1 MLRYIALVSAI
12 VALGCCRPT
21 RVILRN
27 DPTYAEYTHDDR
39 LVMYE
44 VLPDYDDYVQDMV
57 IVRRPIE
64 EVFEVD
70 YEPTLLGRL
79 ANAWDALTN

>member
-27 DPTYAEYTHDDR
+27 DPTFAQYLHDDS

-44 VLPDYDDYVQDMV
+44 VLPDYYDYAQDV
-57 IVRRPIE
+57 IEI
-64 EVFEVD
+64 D
-70 YEPTLLGRL
+70 YEPSLLDRL

>member
-12 VALGCCRPT
+12 VALGCCLPT

-27 DPTYAEYTHDDR
+27 DPTFAEYSHDDS

-44 VLPDYDDYVQDMV
+44 VLPDYYDYAQEV
-57 IVRRPIE
+57 IEI
-64 EVFEVD
+64 D
-70 YEPTLLGRL
+70 YEPSFLGRL

>member
-27 DPTYAEYTHDDR
+27 DPTFAEYVHDDS

-44 VLPDYDDYVQDMV
+44 VLPDYVDYPQDMV
-57 IVRRPIE
+57 VLHRPIE
-64 EVFEVD
+64 EVIEVD
-70 YEPTLLGRL
+70 YEPSILGRL
-79 ANAWDALTN
+79 ANAWEALTN

>member
-27 DPTYAEYTHDDR
+27 DPTFAQYLHDDS

-44 VLPDYDDYVQDMV
+44 VLPDYYDYAQDV
-57 IVRRPIE
+57 IEI
-64 EVFEVD
+64 D
-70 YEPTLLGRL
+70 YEPSFLGRL

>member
-1 MLRYIALVSAI
+1 MLRYIALVSAN

-27 DPTYAEYTHDDR
+27 DPTFAQYLHDDS

-44 VLPDYDDYVQDMV
+44 VLPDYYDYAQDV
-57 IVRRPIE
+57 IEI
-64 EVFEVD
+64 D
-70 YEPTLLGRL
+70 YEPSFLDRL

>member
-27 DPTYAEYTHDDR
+27 DPTFAQYLHDDS

-44 VLPDYDDYVQDMV
+44 VLPDYYDYAQDV
-57 IVRRPIE
+57 IEI
-64 EVFEVD
+64 D
-70 YEPTLLGRL
+70 YEPSFLDRL

>member
-27 DPTYAEYTHDDR
+27 DPTFAQYLHDDS

-44 VLPDYDDYVQDMV
+44 VLPNYYDYAQEV
-57 IVRRPIE
+57 IEI
-64 EVFEVD
+64 D
-70 YEPTLLGRL
+70 YEPSFLDRL

>member
-12 VALGCCRPT
+12 VALGYCRPA

-27 DPTYAEYTHDDR
+27 DPTFAEYVQDDS

-44 VLPDYDDYVQDMV
+44 VLPDYVDYPQDMFV
-57 IVRRPIE
+57 VRRPIE
-64 EVFEVD
+64 EVIEVD
-70 YEPTLLGRL
+70 YEPSILGRL
-79 ANAWDALTN
+79 ANAWEALTN

>member
-27 DPTYAEYTHDDR
+27 DPTFAEYSHDDS

-44 VLPDYDDYVQDMV
+44 VLPDYYDYAQEV
-57 IVRRPIE
+57 IEI
-64 EVFEVD
+64 D
-70 YEPTLLGRL
+70 YEPSFLGRL

>member
-27 DPTYAEYTHDDR
+27 DPTFAENIYDDS
-39 LVMYE
+39 LVTYE
-44 VLPDYDDYVQDMV
+44 VLPDYYDYAQDLL

-64 EVFEVD
+64 EVIEVD
-70 YEPTLLGRL
+70 YKPSLFDRL

>member
-27 DPTYAEYTHDDR
+27 DPTFAQYLHDDS

-44 VLPDYDDYVQDMV
+44 VLPDYDDYAQDMI
-57 IVRRPIE
+57 IVGRPIE
-64 EVFEVD
+64 EVIEVD
-70 YEPTLLGRL
+70 NEPTFLGRL